1 MKEQNLFGEDWN
13 TLIIL
18 DACRYDFFEK
28 VYRDYIDGKLEKRI
42 SPASHTV
49 EWLEKSFPHKYDVTY
64 ISANPFINS
73 FGIPLNKLSRSKTSW
88 KATDHILKIIDVWQF
103 GWDESLNTVHPNTVN
118 AAYFANRSNKKT
130 IVHYLQP
137 HTPYL
142 SHDSSRDLVNF
153 NRRRLTIEN
162 KGEYTNQT
170 LYKYLRGL
178 LARNLHAMLG
188 TESYWR
194 IRKTLNLPPW
204 NILEWFW
211 RRGQSEEILF
221 YYEDNLKQV
230 LDSVRQLIA
239 NISGKIIVTSDHG
252 EAFGEQ
258 GIWGHEPKLQ
268 VPVLR
273 EVPWL
278 KIEK

>member
-1 MKEQNLFGEDWN
+1 MKEQNIFGEDWN

-28 VYRDYIDGKLEKRI
+28 VYRDYINGKLEKRI
-42 SPASHTV
+42 SPASSTD
-49 EWLEKSFPHKYDVTY
+49 EWLAKSFPGKYYITY
-64 ISANPFINS
+64 ISAKPFGNS
-73 FGIPLNKLSRSKTSW
+73 FNIPLNKLSLKKTSW
-88 KATDHILKIIDVWQF
+88 KAKDHFLRVIDVWQF
-103 GWDESLNTVHPNTVN
+103 GWDESINTVHPNTVN
-118 AAYFANRSNKKT
+118 AAYFANRNNKKT
-130 IVHYLQP
+130 IVHYTQP

-142 SHDSSRDLVNF
+142 SYESSRYLIDSG
-153 NRRRLTIEN
+153 RRTMINES
-162 KGEYTNQT
+162 KGEYTNKT
-170 LYKYLRGL
+170 LYKYLRWL

-188 TESYWR
+188 TENYWR
-194 IRKTLNLPPW
+194 MRRTLNLPPW

-230 LDSVRQLIA
+230 LDSVRQLVA

-252 EAFGEQ
+252 EALGEQ
-258 GIWGHEPKLQ
+258 GVWGHESKSRI
-268 VPVLR
+268 PVLF

-278 KIEK
+278 EIEK